1 VDVLPFRIAFLAT
14 GYDYSLHPDA
24 VLVPFGI
31 TCGTKQVI
39 GPKATSERISQE
51 QKSHVSNLLVLVLGL
66 ENKAIASE
74 FVI

>member
-24 VLVPFGI
+24 VLVTFGI
-31 TCGTKQVI
+31 ACWTKQVI